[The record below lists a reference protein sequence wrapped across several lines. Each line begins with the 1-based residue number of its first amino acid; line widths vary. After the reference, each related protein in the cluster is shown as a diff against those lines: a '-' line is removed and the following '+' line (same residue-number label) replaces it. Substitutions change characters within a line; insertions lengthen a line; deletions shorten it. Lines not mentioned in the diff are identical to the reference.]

1 MDDFYKAKV
10 LGLLVSNLRRRAEKL
25 GWGWP
30 DPTNAM
36 EELAEL
42 LMLTGGVLGPSGASL
57 NYAELAQEPQ
67 ADSFLSRSC
76 GAESVPKKNFG
87 LPEMAAFSRAL

>member
-30 DPTNAM
+30 VPTNVM

-57 NYAELAQEPQ
+57 NYAELAQERVVELLGLLSDEEVEEATAL
-67 ADSFLSRSC
+67 ADHRLDRF
-76 GAESVPKKNFG
+76 GTEST
-87 LPEMAAFSRAL
+87 